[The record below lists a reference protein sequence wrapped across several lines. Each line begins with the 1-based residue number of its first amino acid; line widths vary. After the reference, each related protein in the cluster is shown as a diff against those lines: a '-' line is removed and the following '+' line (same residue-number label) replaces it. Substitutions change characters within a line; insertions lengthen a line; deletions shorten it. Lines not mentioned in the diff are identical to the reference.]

1 MEERDSDPNLGL
13 LMYDVARLMRA
24 NFHRRVRPLGLT
36 QAQWRTLFHLARNEG
51 VNQGVLAEILEIQ
64 PITLARLIDRL
75 EAAGWAERRPD
86 PADRRAFQLFV
97 TAKAQ
102 PLLEQIRELAAET
115 REEAMQGLGQTEREH
130 LLDLLSALK
139 NNLLATENTAS
150 QARAGRPV
158 HGPVSEPGSRKR
170 KRQNG

>member
-1 MEERDSDPNLGL
+1 MEEPESNRNLGL

-24 NFHRRVRPLGLT
+24 NFHRRVQPLGFT

-51 VNQGVLAEILEIQ
+51 VNQGALAEILEIQ

-139 NNLLATENTAS
+139 DNLLATETSAS
-150 QARAGRPV
+150 QASAGRRD
-158 HGPVSEPGSRKR
+158 GEAVSEPNSKKR
-170 KRQNG
+170 KRRYG